1 MTKPTWATL
10 ATIPNILSTSRI
22 IASPPLFWSV
32 MQNNYNVALG
42 ILGWCAVSDYLD
54 GQIARRYAKTQQS
67 PIGPMIDPIGDK
79 LCITALTGALLV
91 KGALPLYL
99 GSLIMGRDFLLLGG
113 SAISRFVLKKKEK
126 IKVTMLS
133 KINTAFQM
141 SLLGYILWNERKRAV
156 EEQVEQVELKQEK
169 EKDDSNNNNYCKEEN
184 NTKENKSL
192 LLVGQGI
199 VACSTTLSALEYLLI
214 FLKKMR

>member
-1 MTKPTWATL
+1 MTKPTWTTL

-32 MQNNYNVALG
+32 MQSNYNLALG

-54 GQIARRYAKTQQS
+54 GQIARRYPKTQQS

-79 LCITALTGALLV
+79 LCITALTGALLI
-91 KGALPLYL
+91 KGSLPLYL

-113 SAISRFVLKKKEK
+113 SAISRFVLKRKEK

-141 SLLGYILWNERKRAV
+141 SLLGYILWNERMKVAV
-156 EEQVEQVELKQEK
+156 VEVVEQKQEK
-169 EKDDSNNNNYCKEEN
+169 DDNNNNNCKEEN
-184 NTKENKSL
+184 NTKEKKSL
-192 LLVGQGI
+192 LIGQGV